1 MQNHEKKIQRLEK
14 KLAKLKQPSMP
25 SLRCTLWKL
34 TSKIVRLQS
43 DRCYT
48 CDAHIPVF
56 AERQAGHHFSQGAHG
71 YVRYDM
77 RHIRC
82 QCVACNMYKSGNQAE
97 FAYRL
102 RKELGDEE
110 YESLYRDKSRTEK
123 LTRLDL
129 ETKIQNY
136 KLLLNE
142 ITKQDNP

>member
-1 MQNHEKKIQRLEK
+1 
-14 KLAKLKQPSMP
+14 
-25 SLRCTLWKL
+25 
-34 TSKIVRLQS
+34 
-43 DRCYT
+43 
-48 CDAHIPVF
+48 
-56 AERQAGHHFSQGAHG
+56 
-71 YVRYDM
+71 
-77 RHIRC
+77 
-82 QCVACNMYKSGNQAE
+82 MYKSGNQAE